1 MKTLVKITFIAVLAI
16 VLSSNAN
23 AQMHDHSKMSSSSAS
38 TSANGVTAQTKTET
52 LKVSG
57 NCDMC
62 KASIEKAAKI
72 DGVSKAEWSKKAK
85 TLTTTFDPSKTSID
99 AIGKKIAAVGYD
111 NEKAKAT
118 DVAYDKLPSCCKYR

>member
-1 MKTLVKITFIAVLAI
+1 MKTVKIIIIALFSVVLG
-16 VLSSNAN
+16 SNAN

-38 TSANGVTAQTKTET
+38 TNGVTTQTKTET
-52 LKVSG
+52 IKVSG

-62 KASIEKAAKI
+62 KARIEKAAKI
-72 DGVSKAEWSKKAK
+72 DGVTKAEWSEKAK
-85 TLTTTFDPSKTSID
+85 TLTATFDPAKTSMD

-118 DVAYDKLPSCCKYR
+118 DVAYNKLPSCCQYR

>member
-1 MKTLVKITFIAVLAI
+1 MKTVKIIIIALFSVALG
-16 VLSSNAN
+16 SNSF

-38 TSANGVTAQTKTET
+38 TNAVTSQTKTET

-72 DGVSKAEWSKKAK
+72 DGVTKAEWSKKAK
-85 TLTTTFDPSKTSID
+85 TLTTTFDPAKTSID

-111 NEKAKAT
+111 NDKAKAT
-118 DVAYDKLPSCCKYR
+118 DVAYNKLPSCCQYR